1 MTVRVEQGDA
11 LNLVTVEDESVD
23 LVVTSPPYFALRVY
37 KDSGEVLEAVGN
49 EDSPEGYLK
58 SLDKFMEEMWRVL
71 KPSGSVFVVLGDKFA
86 GSGGHNNNNITD
98 DADRG
103 PKSYNKEAGVVRPKS
118 LMGLPWRFAIRQIDA
133 GWILRQELIWSKP
146 NGMPESVRDRCRRSH
161 EQVFHFTKNE
171 RYYAAVD
178 RIRTPNKDL
187 PEDWEH
193 IPESKEFNTGEN
205 MDGGTAVTGN
215 PQTSDGLHRQKG
227 GVYSPL
233 GSLPRSVWEIS
244 TSGLR
249 IPKEVIAMF
258 QADKHYAAYPPE
270 LVKRIVEGWSPE
282 GICTVCGEGRVPVV
296 KKTRHADFSKPDS
309 AKGPDAAENNPQ
321 APAQTTELGKLS
333 SRGLTDVELIG
344 EACAC
349 TPRVNNTGK
358 RGDWKDNRT
367 AVEDILSDD
376 WEGHGIEVPRRPGG
390 FGTKIPPPEKPR
402 IEYQFDD
409 WTPPPTTTAVVLDP
423 FGGVGTT
430 ALVASLLNRDAIT
443 IDLSAGYTRLAAW
456 RLFISDHGPKLLSKW
471 AKQAK
476 EQNATST
483 NLAP

>member
-86 GSGGHNNNNITD
+86 GSGGHNNSNITD
-98 DADRG
+98 DEDRG
-103 PKSYNKEAGVVRPKS
+103 PKSYNKESGTVRPKS

-171 RYYAAVD
+171 KYYAAID
-178 RIRTPNKDL
+178 RIRTVYDSKTAAKYKGGQRENARA
-187 PEDWEH
+187 EAGEH
-193 IPESKEFNTGEN
+193 NTGPLRDFDDWA
-205 MDGGTAVTGN
+205 DGTIEPN
-215 PQTSDGLHRQKG
+215 
-227 GVYSPL
+227 PL
-233 GSLPRSVWEIS
+233 GALPPSVWSIA

-270 LVKRIVEGWSPE
+270 LVKRIVVGWSPE
-282 GICTVCGEGRVPVV
+282 GVCTVCGEGRVPINE
-296 KKTRHADFSKPDS
+296 KTGPSDYEAHGKLTGDS
-309 AKGPDAAENNPQ
+309 FM
-321 APAQTTELGKLS
+321 ELGDS
-333 SRGLTDVELIG
+333 V
-344 EACAC
+344 
-349 TPRVNNTGK
+349 PGK
-358 RGDWKDNRT
+358 TKQGRQTRT
-367 AVEDILSDD
+367 ANGVVVSTLKAADTQYAGDSCLCGEWSMDD
-376 WEGHGIEVPRRPGG
+376 SLG
-390 FGTKIPPPEKPR
+390 FARKVYTSPTPE
-402 IEYQFDD
+402 
-409 WTPPPTTTAVVLDP
+409 PPTTPAVVLDP

-483 NLAP
+483 NIPS